1 MSAVQS
7 ERRWT
12 IAKEDRDGTA
22 ELAHALGVPRIAA
35 HLLMVRGIHTL
46 EQAGHFLNPAV
57 EHLSDPFR
65 LTDMDAAVARLEAAR
80 DRDERV
86 LVFGDYDVDGI
97 SGTAVLLNALRRFG
111 IEHCDYAMP
120 SRLVEGYGL
129 GPDHVREANDN
140 GVNLIVTVDNGI
152 NARDAATAA
161 AWSGV
166 DLVITDHHELEGD
179 LPQARAVLNPKR
191 EVEGHPAKD
200 LCGAAVAFK
209 LACALTDTMDD
220 LDLVALGTVAD
231 IVPLRGENRAL
242 AALGLAQMSRAPRVG
257 LARLADAASVKVED
271 ITAERVAFQLAPRI
285 NAAGRLGDGAVAVEL
300 LLTDSHADAKR
311 IAAQLSVAND
321 ERRRIEKTI
330 FEQAE
335 DQLGAAREPAQRSI
349 VLASRAWHPGVV
361 GIVASRLLDRYHCP
375 VVLVAIDED
384 GVGRGSAR
392 CRAGFNMADAL
403 AACRQHLIRF
413 GGHAAAAG
421 LAIAEDNVEA
431 FKDAFEELARERLPD
446 KEALPALEIDA
457 LVALSE
463 LDPQLLGAL
472 ERLQPFGAMNPAPLL
487 CSHGVTVL
495 PNSYRELRGG
505 HVRLA
510 LRQGGAILT
519 AVAFRMADTVTRELC
534 ARPLDVAFTPQFNTW
549 RGETTIQLVLKDVR
563 AA

>member
-1 MSAVQS
+1 MSGVRP

-12 IAKEDRDGTA
+12 IAKEDRARTT

-35 HLLMVRGIHTL
+35 HLLMVRGLTTI
-46 EQAGHFLNPAV
+46 EQADHFLHPAI
-57 EHLSDPFR
+57 EHLSDPLS
-65 LTDMDAAVARLEAAR
+65 LTDMDAAVARLQAAR
-80 DRDERV
+80 DHDERV

-97 SGTAVLLNALRRFG
+97 SGTAIMLNALRCFG
-111 IEHCDYAMP
+111 IKHCDYAMP

-129 GPDHVREANDN
+129 GPDHVREANAN

-161 AWSGV
+161 AWSGL
-166 DLVITDHHELEGD
+166 DLVITDHHEIEGD
-179 LPQARAVLNPKR
+179 LPQALAVVNPKR
-191 EVEGHPAKD
+191 EEEAHPARD

-209 LACALTDTMDD
+209 LACALNDTVAD
-220 LDLVALGTVAD
+220 LDLVALGTIAD

-242 AALGLAQMSRAPRVG
+242 AALGLDEMARTPRLG
-257 LARLADAASVKVED
+257 LARLAEAAGVKVEEM
-271 ITAERVAFQLAPRI
+271 TAEKVAFQLGPRI
-285 NAAGRLGDGAVAVEL
+285 NAAGRLGDGATALGL
-300 LLTDSHADAKR
+300 LLTDSDADARR
-311 IAAQLSVAND
+311 IAAQLNTAND

-330 FEQAE
+330 FDQAE
-335 DQLGAAREPAQRSI
+335 AELSAVWDPAQRSI

-361 GIVASRLLDRYHCP
+361 GIVASRLLERYHRP

-392 CRAGFNMADAL
+392 CRGAFSMADAL
-403 AACRQHLIRF
+403 GACKRHLIRF
-413 GGHAAAAG
+413 GGHPAAAG
-421 LAIAEDNVEA
+421 LAIAEDNIEA
-431 FKDAFEELARERLPD
+431 FKQAFEEQARKRLADEEP
-446 KEALPALEIDA
+446 LPALEIDT
-457 LVALSE
+457 LVSLSE

-472 ERLQPFGAMNPAPLL
+472 DRLKPFGAMNPAPLL
-487 CSHGVTVL
+487 CSHAVTVL

-510 LRQGGAILT
+510 LRQGGKVLT

-534 ARPLDVAFTPQFNTW
+534 AGPLDVAFTPQFNTW